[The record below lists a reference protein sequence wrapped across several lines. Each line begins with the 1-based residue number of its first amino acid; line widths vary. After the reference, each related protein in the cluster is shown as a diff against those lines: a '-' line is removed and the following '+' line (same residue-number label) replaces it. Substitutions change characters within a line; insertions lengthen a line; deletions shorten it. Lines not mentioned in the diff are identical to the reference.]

1 MEQRCFCIMVL
12 LFLLNNRILSIQKG
26 RIAMEH
32 PINKMQRINTLV
44 KEKSKVEKISTSTM
58 LRPFL
63 VKINTRTAR
72 LTLLQTRQTMR
83 AVSRL
88 FQPIVDAVP
97 LPILRVTCKNYVP
110 VNSKTAHP
118 PRAIPG
124 HLTRVKLRTMGN
136 LT

>member
-1 MEQRCFCIMVL
+1 MQICFCIMVL
-12 LFLLNNRILSIQKG
+12 FFLLNNRILSIQKG

-83 AVSRL
+83 AVSRF
-88 FQPIVDAVP
+88 FQLIVDAVP
-97 LPILRVTCKNYVP
+97 LPILRVTCKN
-110 VNSKTAHP
+110 
-118 PRAIPG
+118 
-124 HLTRVKLRTMGN
+124 
-136 LT
+136 